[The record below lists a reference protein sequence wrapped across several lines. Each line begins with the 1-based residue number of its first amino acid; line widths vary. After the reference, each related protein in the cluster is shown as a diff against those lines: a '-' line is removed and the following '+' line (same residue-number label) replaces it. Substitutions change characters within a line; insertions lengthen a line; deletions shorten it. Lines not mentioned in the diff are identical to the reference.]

1 MPTGA
6 KLAGSII
13 FFVIGYYG
21 AMQAK
26 LTFEE
31 GTPATYFNITIALI
45 GFLQGW
51 MVVGRRAGAGM
62 VFAASNGLRAGAQI
76 AFFGLLLF
84 ALRTMF
90 LRSLDLRYSAPGEAV
105 TESMELFLQYF
116 LQSLTVPIWG
126 VLLAGGILG
135 GIVTEFAARAWR

>member
-6 KLAGSII
+6 KLAGAII
-13 FFVIGYYG
+13 FFAIGYVG

-31 GTPATYFNITIALI
+31 GTPATYFNITIAMI
-45 GFLQGW
+45 GLLQGW
-51 MVVGRRAGAGM
+51 MVVGRRAGEGF

-76 AFFGLLLF
+76 AFFGLVLF

-90 LRSLDLRYSAPGEAV
+90 LRSMDLRYSAPGEAA
-105 TESMELFLQYF
+105 TEAMELFLQYF
-116 LQSLTVPIWG
+116 LQSLTVEIWS
-126 VLLAGGILG
+126 VLLIGGIIG
-135 GIVTEFAARAWR
+135 GLLTELAGRAWR

>member
-6 KLAGSII
+6 KLVGSIV
-13 FFVIGYYG
+13 FFAIGYYA

-31 GTPATYFNITIALI
+31 GTPATYFNITIAII

-51 MVVGRRAGAGM
+51 MVVGRRAGAGF
-62 VFAASNGLRAGAQI
+62 VFAASNGMRAGAQI
-76 AFFGLLLF
+76 ALFGLALF

-90 LRSLDLRYSAPGEAV
+90 LRSLDLRYSAPGEAL
-105 TESMELFLQYF
+105 TEAMELFLQYF
-116 LQSLTVPIWG
+116 QQSLTPGIWG
-126 VLLAGGILG
+126 VLLLGGIIG
-135 GIVTEFAARAWR
+135 GIVTEIAGRAWR

>member
-6 KLAGSII
+6 KLASAML
-13 FFVIGYYG
+13 FFTIGYLG

-45 GFLQGW
+45 GLLQGW
-51 MVVGRRAGAGM
+51 MVVGSRAGSGM
-62 VFAASNGLRAGAQI
+62 VLAASNGLRAGAQI

-84 ALRTMF
+84 SLRTMF
-90 LRSLDLRYSAPGEAV
+90 LRSMDLRYSAPGEAV
-105 TESMELFLQYF
+105 TAAMELFVQYF
-116 LQSLTVPIWG
+116 LQSLTVNIWA
-126 VLLAGGILG
+126 VLLVGGIIG
-135 GIVTEFAARAWR
+135 GIVTELAARAWR